1 MATTRNI
8 DYAYGQRPSR
18 NLAVQLA
25 RFREIGIVIFLVLVV
40 IVATIFEPRFF
51 SAFNLRSIL
60 LWVPL
65 LTVVAMGEM
74 MVIITRGIDVSVGA
88 ILALAGII
96 VGMIFRDFPGFNI
109 YLGTLLGIL
118 IGLLLGM
125 FNGAMIAWVHI
136 PPVITTLGTLS
147 MYRGLTFIVSRGRQ
161 IDPNYVPRALI
172 RWSQTGPFGVELV
185 PWVVI
190 IAIVVSIMTYLIL
203 RYIKIGRDVYAVGGN
218 VDAAKLRGIPV
229 ELTTFAVYAFT
240 GAMAGLAGILYA
252 SRFGFVNPGE
262 TGVGFELTVIAAVVI
277 GGTNV
282 FGGSGSVLGVFLGC
296 LLLGAI
302 NVALAVLG
310 IAATWQLAVYGFV
323 ILLAV
328 VVDAIIQRELRRAST
343 GE

>member
-1 MATTRNI
+1 MATAESIQTKQSNRNF
-8 DYAYGQRPSR
+8 A
-18 NLAVQLA
+18 NQLA
-25 RFREIGIVIFLVLVV
+25 RFRELGIVLFLVL
-40 IVATIFEPRFF
+40 IVAGAAIAQPRFL
-51 SAFNLRSIL
+51 STFNLRSVL

-74 MVIITRGIDVSVGA
+74 MVIITRGIDVSVGS

-109 YLGTLLGIL
+109 YLGTLLAIL
-118 IGLLLGM
+118 IGLALGAI
-125 FNGAMIAWVHI
+125 NGALIAWAKI
-136 PPVITTLGTLS
+136 PPVITTLGTMS
-147 MYRGLTFIVSRGRQ
+147 AYRGLTFIVSQGRQ
-161 IDPNYVPRALI
+161 IDPNHVPRALI
-172 RWSQTGPFGVELV
+172 RWSQVGPFGINLV
-185 PWVVI
+185 PWVVV
-190 IAIVVSIMTYLIL
+190 IAVIVALLTFFFL
-203 RYIKIGRDVYAVGGN
+203 RSSKAGRNVYAIGGN
-218 VDAAKLRGIPV
+218 QDAATLRGIPV
-229 ELTTFAVYAFT
+229 AWTTFLVYSIT
-240 GAMAGLAGILYA
+240 GALAGLAGVLYA

-296 LLLGAI
+296 LLLGTI
-302 NVALAVLG
+302 NVALSVLG
-310 IAATWQLAVYGFV
+310 IAATWQLAVYGIV